1 MVGGFKDTQA
11 EKGAQRRMD
20 YYQFCRSTVSLE
32 RGTYHE
38 SQCTW
43 CGAAYHAK
51 KESDLTDWEAI
62 HECPAGRCAS
72 LTAA

>member
-1 MVGGFKDTQA
+1 
-11 EKGAQRRMD
+11 MD
-20 YYQFCRSTVSLE
+20 YYKFCRSTVSLE

-51 KESDLTDWEAI
+51 RESDLTNWEGI
-62 HECPAGRCAS
+62 HECPAGHCAS
-72 LTAA
+72 LRAA